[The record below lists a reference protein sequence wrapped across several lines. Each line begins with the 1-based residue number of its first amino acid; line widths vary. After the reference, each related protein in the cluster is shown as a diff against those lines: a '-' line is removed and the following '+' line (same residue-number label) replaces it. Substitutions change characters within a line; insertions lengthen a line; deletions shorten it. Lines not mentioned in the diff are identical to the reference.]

1 MFNLNNQTMETLLCT
16 NCQAELKEDFNFCPF
31 CGTETEKPNST
42 KRKSTHELDEEENS
56 IQFNE
61 VI

>member
-31 CGTETEKPNST
+31 CGTETEKP
-42 KRKSTHELDEEENS
+42 KHKSTHEKDLEENS
-56 IQFNE
+56 IQFE
-61 VI
+61 DVI

>member
-1 MFNLNNQTMETLLCT
+1 METLLCT